1 MIPYGHQYIDRAD
14 ARSVSKSLQSD
25 WLTQGPMI
33 EKFENAFGKKV
44 SAKYAIAC
52 SNGTATLHLA
62 CLAAGIGPGDEV
74 IVPTLSF
81 AASANCV
88 AYCGGTPVLCDI
100 KLDTLTIDPKALEKK
115 ITARTKAVIGVDF
128 AGKPADWDEL
138 KIISK
143 SNRLVLIAD
152 AAHALGAKYKGKTVG
167 SIADLTTFSFHP
179 VKAITTGEGGMIVTD
194 NKQFADKMKLLRS
207 HGITKS
213 INHQPSTINHSQ
225 GWYQDMVELGY
236 NYRLTDFQ
244 AALGLSQM
252 TRLDKF
258 LKRRREIAFKYIQ
271 AFGKIQEIILPPHGN
286 LSDHAW
292 HIFPIQF
299 RTLFRDKIYA
309 DLLSQGIKCQV
320 HYWPIHLQ
328 TYYKRTLGYKVGD
341 FPQAEKYASRC
352 LTIPLYPSMTDK
364 MIDKVILTVQEAAK
378 RGK

>member
-1 MIPYGHQYIDRAD
+1 MD
-14 ARSVSKSLQSD
+14 AALKSD

-33 EKFENAFGKKV
+33 DKFESAFANKV

-52 SNGTATLHLA
+52 SNGTAALHLA

-100 KLDTLTIDPKALEKK
+100 KLDTLTIDPKAVEKK
-115 ITARTKAVIGVDF
+115 ITSRTKAIIAVDF

-138 KIISK
+138 KRISK
-143 SNRLVLIAD
+143 SNRLLLIAD

-179 VKAITTGEGGMIVTD
+179 VKTITTGEGGMIVTD

-207 HGITKS
+207 HGIAKS
-213 INHQPSTINHSQ
+213 ISRQPSSVNHSQ
-225 GWYQDMVELGY
+225 DWRQDMVELGY

-252 TRLDKF
+252 TKLDKF

-299 RTLFRDKIYA
+299 RTLSRDKIYA
-309 DLLSQGIKCQV
+309 DLLKQGIKCQV
-320 HYWPIHLQ
+320 HYLPIHLQ
-328 TYYKRTLGYKVGD
+328 TYYKKQYSYKIGD
-341 FPQAEKYASRC
+341 FPEAEEYFSGC
-352 LTIPLYPSMTDK
+352 LSLPLYPAMTDSNVN
-364 MIDKVILTVQEAAK
+364 KVIKVIQKVAG